1 MRNKRK
7 KDKVLRIFVVLII
20 LIIGIYFGYNKLLN
34 NHNNISS
41 DSKVNVDDNNHST
54 SISLIM
60 AGDNLINDKLYNAAK
75 KGDGSYDFKSMY
87 SYIKDIVK
95 NYDLAYYNQE
105 TILGGS
111 EIGVSSYPAFNSPY
125 EVGDATID
133 TGFNLVSLATNHT
146 LDRGEKAIINS
157 LNYWNNKSN
166 VLTSGSYLSNDD
178 RNKVNIKEV
187 NNITYTM
194 LNYTYGTN
202 GIKVPE
208 GKEYLV
214 NIWPCTGNN
223 PDNDTKYQE
232 YKEVVK
238 EDILRVRDKVDL
250 LIVAMH
256 FGVEYTHV
264 PTNYQIDMAEFLS
277 SLGVDIIIGTHP
289 HVIMPITYINDTLVI
304 YSLGNFL
311 SAQDT
316 NNDYNTTVGLL
327 SSIKITKNIDKD
339 NNSSIKLI
347 SKILEKHNILY
358 DSSNLG
364 KDALDRI
371 RKGDKYD
378 LILLDEDM
386 PYLSWNVIMK
396 KLKNIKGFKIPV
408 IILTKNDGMNN
419 IKEYKDVGITDYI
432 LKPIDK
438 DYLMNKIS
446 KYLK

>member
-7 KDKVLRIFVVLII
+7 KDKVLRIFVILII

-75 KGDGSYDFKSMY
+75 KDDGSYDFKSMY

-232 YKEVVK
+232 YKKVVK
-238 EDILRVRDKVDL
+238 KDILRVRDKVDL

-311 SAQDT
+311 SAQET
-316 NNDYNTTVGLL
+316 NIDYNTTVGLL
-327 SSIKITKNIDKD
+327 STVKITKHIDKD
-339 NNSSIKLI
+339 NNTSIKLSNQTNELI
-347 SKILEKHNILY
+347 YTYSKNNKDYKVIPF
-358 DSSNLG
+358 SNPDI
-364 KDALDRI
+364 KT
-371 RKGDKYD
+371 
-378 LILLDEDM
+378 
-386 PYLSWNVIMK
+386 YLSDYERVYNKYASVI
-396 KLKNIKGFKIPV
+396 KNMDNTIEVNSI
-408 IILTKNDGMNN
+408 N
-419 IKEYKDVGITDYI
+419 
-432 LKPIDK
+432 
-438 DYLMNKIS
+438 
-446 KYLK
+446 

>member
-75 KGDGSYDFKSMY
+75 KDDGSYDFKSMY

-166 VLTSGSYLSNDD
+166 VLTSGSYLSNND

-202 GIKVPE
+202 GIKIPE

-339 NNSSIKLI
+339 NNSSIKLSDLNNELI
-347 SKILEKHNILY
+347 YTTNKDGYKIIPF
-358 DSSNLG
+358 SNP
-364 KDALDRI
+364 DI
-371 RKGDKYD
+371 
-378 LILLDEDM
+378 
-386 PYLSWNVIMK
+386 
-396 KLKNIKGFKIPV
+396 
-408 IILTKNDGMNN
+408 
-419 IKEYKDVGITDYI
+419 
-432 LKPIDK
+432 K
-438 DYLMNKIS
+438 DYLNDYERVYNKYANIVRS
-446 KYLK
+446 IDSSININSLS

>member
-20 LIIGIYFGYNKLLN
+20 SIIGIYFGYNKLLN

-75 KGDGSYDFKSMY
+75 KDDGSYDFKSMY

-232 YKEVVK
+232 YKKVVK
-238 EDILRVRDKVDL
+238 KDILRVRDKVDL

-339 NNSSIKLI
+339 NNSNIELSDLNNELI
-347 SKILEKHNILY
+347 YTTNKDGYKIIPF
-358 DSSNLG
+358 SNP
-364 KDALDRI
+364 DI
-371 RKGDKYD
+371 
-378 LILLDEDM
+378 
-386 PYLSWNVIMK
+386 
-396 KLKNIKGFKIPV
+396 
-408 IILTKNDGMNN
+408 
-419 IKEYKDVGITDYI
+419 
-432 LKPIDK
+432 K
-438 DYLMNKIS
+438 DYLNDYERVYNKYANIVRS
-446 KYLK
+446 IDSSININTLS

>member
-7 KDKVLRIFVVLII
+7 KDKVLRIFIVLII

-75 KGDGSYDFKSMY
+75 KDDGSYDFKSMY

-178 RNKVNIKEV
+178 RNKINIKEV

-238 EDILRVRDKVDL
+238 KDILRVRDKVDL

-264 PTNYQIDMAEFLS
+264 PTKYQIDMAEFLS

-339 NNSSIKLI
+339 NNSSIKLSDLNNELI
-347 SKILEKHNILY
+347 YTTNKDGYKIIPF
-358 DSSNLG
+358 SNP
-364 KDALDRI
+364 DI
-371 RKGDKYD
+371 
-378 LILLDEDM
+378 
-386 PYLSWNVIMK
+386 
-396 KLKNIKGFKIPV
+396 
-408 IILTKNDGMNN
+408 
-419 IKEYKDVGITDYI
+419 
-432 LKPIDK
+432 K
-438 DYLMNKIS
+438 DYLNDYERVYNKYANIVRS
-446 KYLK
+446 IDSSININSLS

>member
-75 KGDGSYDFKSMY
+75 KDDGSYDFKSMY

-166 VLTSGSYLSNDD
+166 VLTSGSYLSNND

-238 EDILRVRDKVDL
+238 DDILRVRDKVDL

-264 PTNYQIDMAEFLS
+264 PTKYQIDMAEFLS

-339 NNSSIKLI
+339 NNSSIKLSDLNNELI
-347 SKILEKHNILY
+347 YTTNKDGYKIIPF
-358 DSSNLG
+358 SNP
-364 KDALDRI
+364 DI
-371 RKGDKYD
+371 
-378 LILLDEDM
+378 
-386 PYLSWNVIMK
+386 
-396 KLKNIKGFKIPV
+396 
-408 IILTKNDGMNN
+408 
-419 IKEYKDVGITDYI
+419 
-432 LKPIDK
+432 K
-438 DYLMNKIS
+438 DYLNDYERVYNKYANIVRS
-446 KYLK
+446 IDSSININSLS